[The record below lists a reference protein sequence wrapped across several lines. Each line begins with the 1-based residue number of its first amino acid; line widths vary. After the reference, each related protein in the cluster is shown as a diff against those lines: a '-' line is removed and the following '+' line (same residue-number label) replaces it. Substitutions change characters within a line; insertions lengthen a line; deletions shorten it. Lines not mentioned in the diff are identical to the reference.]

1 VHQAT
6 NPVFAFPRYNRSGQT
21 NGNSASA
28 ALNKWLKSYV
38 PDEYSVHSF
47 RHSMRDRL
55 RAVNCPTEMIDQ
67 LGGWSRET
75 IGQGYGEGY
84 SHRVLEKWMDMI

>member
-1 VHQAT
+1 
-6 NPVFAFPRYNRSGQT
+6 
-21 NGNSASA
+21 
-28 ALNKWLKSYV
+28 
-38 PDEYSVHSF
+38 
-47 RHSMRDRL
+47 MRDRL

-84 SHRVLEKWMDMI
+84 DLINTHQWLIRIGE